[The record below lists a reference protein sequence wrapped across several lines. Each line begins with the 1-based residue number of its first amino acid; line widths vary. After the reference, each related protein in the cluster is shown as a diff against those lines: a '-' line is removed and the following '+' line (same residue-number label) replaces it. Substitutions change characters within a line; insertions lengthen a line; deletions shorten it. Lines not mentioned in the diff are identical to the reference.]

1 MMILKAGGTEAGW
14 PCGSSLHRLKK
25 RSVYEA
31 EFVNCYQTVL
41 VFLQATQCCSP
52 GLGLGGPL
60 QSINSTELTKY

>member
-14 PCGSSLHRLKK
+14 PCRSSLHRLKK

-41 VFLQATQCCSP
+41 VNLRESSYKLLSVVHRAWDS
-52 GLGLGGPL
+52 
-60 QSINSTELTKY
+60 EVHYRA